1 MKYDPLYSVMKFV
14 GIVTIAIGI
23 SMMDVSDDTIID
35 IMGLFLILFG
45 MLNVIDASIFLRE
58 VENEKRKEDK
68 IPISEDES

>member
-1 MKYDPLYSVMKFV
+1 MKFV

-58 VENEKRKEDK
+58 VEKEKRKEDK